1 MIISSDGKLSDM
13 VVKRQLDAKLPSVV
27 RKPNPIYEVFK
38 DEAKFDTQ
46 NPIIGTLLTKIGA
59 GKLNQQKQMKKQLE
73 TAPSIKDLRIAERLR

>member
-1 MIISSDGKLSDM
+1 M